1 MFQSKSLISIVQ
13 VSLNYYSQ
21 WLVRSAGTYPPN
33 VWQDLWSRHD
43 KPVFRHYHN
52 MGFLL
57 PAMMEILDKHDH
69 EVLYKK
75 EFFEHRKSKAVG
87 QTFVQVKPV
96 AQFADGVELRYNVGT
111 RGNGVDRAKWPDD
124 LSVEVVTETRPGFSV
139 DAVAF

>member
-1 MFQSKSLISIVQ
+1 
-13 VSLNYYSQ
+13 
-21 WLVRSAGTYPPN
+21 
-33 VWQDLWSRHD
+33 
-43 KPVFRHYHN
+43 
-52 MGFLL
+52 
-57 PAMMEILDKHDH
+57 MEILDKHDH